1 MTTSHYIGFDVH
13 KKTISF
19 CVKTAAGEIVE
30 EGLIPAERGAL
41 RSWAAARP
49 QPWRGAMEATLF
61 SGWIYDTL
69 KPYGEQLEM
78 AHPAK
83 MKAISAGK
91 KKSDSIDARTIADL
105 VRYALPACY
114 VASPRIRELRRL
126 LRYRSL
132 VVSEAVRMKNKMAGL
147 LMETGALYVKEKL
160 HRKKYFARLLE
171 ELEEVPESVIDLLR
185 LSRGALEMFECT
197 QKRLVRELLADPEL
211 TERVERLMTI
221 PAVEKSPP

>member
-1 MTTSHYIGFDVH
+1 
-13 KKTISF
+13 
-19 CVKTAAGEIVE
+19 
-30 EGLIPAERGAL
+30 
-41 RSWAAARP
+41 
-49 QPWRGAMEATLF
+49 MEATLF

-69 KPYGEQLEM
+69 QPYGEQLEM

-91 KKSDSIDARTIADL
+91 KKSDTIDARTIADL
-105 VRYALPACY
+105 VRCNLLPACY
-114 VASPRIRELRRL
+114 VAPPRIRELRRL

-160 HRKKYFARLLE
+160 HGKKYFATLLE
-171 ELEEVPESVIDLLR
+171 ELEEVPPSVIDLLR
-185 LSRGALEMFECT
+185 LSRGALEMFEST

-211 TERVERLMTI
+211 
-221 PAVEKSPP
+221 A